1 MKLNIELNRQSI
13 KNAQKYLL
21 NLKKQIPKM
30 QQEFLMAV
38 AKWIVK
44 QADGYIDRA
53 DLGSLVKDKIKSS
66 WKYEQTANGIK
77 IVNNANV
84 DKMIDVGGS
93 RQKQTVPLAVIVE
106 FGSGV
111 VGQSEAHP
119 NASAEG
125 YEYNVD
131 SGSKSVDGAWTFY
144 TNSNELDLP
153 QSALL
158 AHNWYSGDRGKG
170 KGQRLLIMTKGA
182 KGVWYAYNAIVDA
195 QTELAKSGGGEIGK
209 MWEDIKARYIK

>member
-1 MKLNIELNRQSI
+1 MKKITVELNAKSI
-13 KNAQKYLL
+13 NDARKYLL

-53 DLGSLVKDKIKSS
+53 DLGSLVKSQLKDS
-66 WKYEQTANGIK
+66 WDFEQTSSGVKIINKANAERTI
-77 IVNNANV
+77 
-84 DKMIDVGGS
+84 GG
-93 RQKQTVPLAVIVE
+93 QKQTVPLAVLVE

-119 NASAEG
+119 NASTEG

-195 QTELAKSGGGEIGK
+195 KMELAKANGGEIGK

>member
-1 MKLNIELNRQSI
+1 MKKITIGLNTKDIQ
-13 KNAQKYLL
+13 NARNYLL
-21 NLKKQIPKM
+21 KLKSKIPKM
-30 QQEFLMAV
+30 QQEFVMAV

-53 DLGSLVKDKIKSS
+53 DLGSLVKDKIKSG
-66 WKYEQTANGIK
+66 WDYEQTSNGIK
-77 IVNNANV
+77 IINNANV
-84 DKMIDVGGS
+84 EKTIGG
-93 RQKQTVPLAVIVE
+93 QKQTVPLAVLVE

-119 NASAEG
+119 NAITEG

-170 KGQRLLIMTKGA
+170 KGQRLLITTKGA

-195 QTELAKSGGGEIGK
+195 NMELAKANGGEIGK
-209 MWEDIKARYIK
+209 MWVDIKARYIK